1 MVVNEKSEYSC
12 HGVHKGA
19 IGVIMTNYSIDGKW
33 YVIFSDDNGE
43 DYADIE
49 TEKDMAIVNP

>member
-19 IGVIMTNYSIDGKW
+19 IGVIMTNYSIDGNGTS
-33 YVIFSDDNGE
+33 FSRTIT
-43 DYADIE
+43 AKI
-49 TEKDMAIVNP
+49 TPISRQKKIWSS

>member
-1 MVVNEKSEYSC
+1 MNEKSEYSC

-19 IGVIMTNYSIDGKW
+19 IGVIMTDYSIDGKW

-43 DYADIE
+43 GYADIE
-49 TEKDMAIVNP
+49 SEKDMVIVNP

>member
-1 MVVNEKSEYSC
+1 M
-12 HGVHKGA
+12 HKGA
-19 IGVIMTNYSIDGKW
+19 IGVIMTNYSIDGKC

-49 TEKDMAIVNP
+49 AEKDMVIVNP